1 MTASPPPSPDPTA
14 AGLEAW
20 TAEVDGI
27 RRALAANPT
36 PEARDQLRL
45 QLRALY
51 ARVTR
56 SLEEAGRLRE
66 AIRQLAEG
74 AQLGPGPPRVAAPAE
89 ARAALHADRLGASTY
104 IEKGWHLI
112 TQGDAPGAALAL
124 RQALALVPNEPQA
137 LALLGWAQ
145 LLGGAHAEA
154 RSTFHSVLS
163 LEPDNALALVNLGFL
178 DLQDEAFGDAI
189 ARLTKAIRLD
199 RDPRA
204 TLYAYY
210 YLGLVYLER
219 DMHADA
225 IGLLEQALRLAPNL
239 LEARHALGRARWFTG
254 QREAAR
260 QAWAE
265 GAAAGSAS
273 PWAVRCSQL
282 LALVDA
288 GGEVPRASRS

>member
-1 MTASPPPSPDPTA
+1 MASPSPSVDPLA
-14 AGLEAW
+14 DGLEAW
-20 TAEVDGI
+20 RAAVETI
-27 RRALAANPT
+27 RQALAEDPS
-36 PEARDQLRL
+36 PERRDALRR

-51 ARVTR
+51 GRVT
-56 SLEEAGRLRE
+56 STLEEAHRLRE
-66 AIRQLAEG
+66 AIRQLAE
-74 AQLGPGPPRVAAPAE
+74 QVHPGSSHPSAGVPAAS
-89 ARAALHADRLGASTY
+89 RAALHADRLGASTY

-124 RQALALVPNEPQA
+124 RQALALVPNDPQA

-145 LLGGAHAEA
+145 LLGEAHAEA
-154 RSTFHSVLS
+154 RATFETVLS

-178 DLQDEAFGDAI
+178 DLQAQAFGEAI
-189 ARLTKAIRLD
+189 GRLTRAIRLE

-204 TLYAYY
+204 TLYAHY

-225 IGLLEQALRLAPNL
+225 IGFFERALRLAPNL
-239 LEARHALGRARWFTG
+239 IEARHALGRARWFAG
-254 QREAAR
+254 QRDAAR

-273 PWAVRCSQL
+273 PWAARCGQL

-288 GGEVPRASRS
+288 GGEVPRSSRA